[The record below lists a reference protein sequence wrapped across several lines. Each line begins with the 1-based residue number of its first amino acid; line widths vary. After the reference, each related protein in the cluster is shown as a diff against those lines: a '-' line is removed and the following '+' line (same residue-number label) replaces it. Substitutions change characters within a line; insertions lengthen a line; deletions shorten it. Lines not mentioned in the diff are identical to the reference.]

1 MVPPRTVIREQILAA
16 TERVIAEC
24 GYAGA
29 TTKAIAKAA
38 RCSEGSLYN
47 YFPDKRAL
55 FMECAFAQN
64 AGLLDRLTSLP
75 DRVGQAT
82 VDANLVELLE
92 AMFVFQ
98 ERLVPVLLTNW
109 ASGDHVTSARQHA
122 EAAKEHALAARDQA
136 REYARPR
143 SARTPSPRPTHISA
157 TPTRPCTPRSPR
169 SYAADRTGSLRPT
182 SKASARSVASRADLD
197 TDAAAWLLMSIPF
210 NAAFLDTVKP
220 GIEMPLGPHDRIAR
234 TVAVV
239 LDGMR

>member
-75 DRVGQAT
+75 DRVGQST
-82 VDANLVELLE
+82 VDENLVELLE

-109 ASGDHVTSARQHA
+109 ASGDHVTAARQHA
-122 EAAKEHALAARDQA
+122 EAAKEHAARGARPGTRLRTGDPEEPVCRARHASQRRARGHACRPPRGAARRTAPA
-136 REYARPR
+136 RRGLPRRRARDRSRARRPR
-143 SARTPSPRPTHISA
+143 HRRGRVGCS
-157 TPTRPCTPRSPR
+157 
-169 SYAADRTGSLRPT
+169 
-182 SKASARSVASRADLD
+182 
-197 TDAAAWLLMSIPF
+197 
-210 NAAFLDTVKP
+210 
-220 GIEMPLGPHDRIAR
+220 
-234 TVAVV
+234 
-239 LDGMR
+239 

>member
-122 EAAKEHALAARDQA
+122 EAAKEHALVARDQA
-136 REYARPR
+136 REYARRDPQEPLRRARRTSQRRPRGHARRAPRGATRRTAPARCDLPRRRAPR
-143 SARTPSPRPTHISA
+143 SVSVCAPTS
-157 TPTRPCTPRSPR
+157 TPTQAQRGCS
-169 SYAADRTGSLRPT
+169 
-182 SKASARSVASRADLD
+182 
-197 TDAAAWLLMSIPF
+197 
-210 NAAFLDTVKP
+210 
-220 GIEMPLGPHDRIAR
+220 
-234 TVAVV
+234 
-239 LDGMR
+239 